1 MSKQQSVTSK
11 MHGVMIALQ
20 TICNSS
26 TGSVNAK
33 ASNATFSM
41 ENASMMDDN
50 FALETLNL
58 NQEIVGALRELN
70 DQFDETSLE
79 SGDLSEPLKAAV
91 IIAVASMDHASS
103 YHQAAL
109 KCAPGQ
115 MSMEGLA
122 SGIGGNVDHIGDA
135 DDFSLESFDETEL
148 RNFAGQNIMFN
159 VLAAQQDSVAEALFP
174 TKVIAASEGGI
185 AITVDRQEVISQND
199 HATTGVVLGETR
211 KNLIA
216 AFADASILNTESTT
230 LVPYANVDTSAD
242 ANFVAAALIASTNRV
257 VGDVTIPTRPL
268 LIGKQM
274 NLLGLSAH
282 PGLIDNGILNQTDQ
296 IANGVKLKK
305 IYISMDDGLLDGV
318 FAFDTSSM
326 TRTQFKKSAEGK
338 GREVTLNFIS
348 ETLQL
353 TSTSTL
359 IDNATLVNT
368 ILDTITAGTI
378 ATATLGVSLQ
388 GNLDLNSGTLSVH
401 SSDLHVSNALD
412 ADGNAVDGA
421 ALVAQIAGLTTFKV
435 VGYELDARRSNSNWR
450 TDGTVI
456 DATQYTESYAIPLGY
471 PISVITPADDTQ
483 TGTKISAMVNA
494 ARIRNS
500 NNAITTLIN
509 YSEQLAA
516 VKESIAAGVD
526 VDIIGAGGNIVTP
539 YFDTTPIDVN
549 ARVANIS
556 SHERG
561 EDVAYVLISAIRDA
575 AFNMYRESNYGP
587 ALDIANAGMKTKPK
601 VVIVCDAVVERY
613 LTLPG
618 NERILGE
625 NMDYEIASTNDSRM
639 TNNIYLTFTRGR
651 PGSEDGLTFG
661 VHGFIPE
668 MIQRVNVSKNGA
680 TTKNDRVIPR
690 SLHLPVL
697 PVLHHLTVTT
707 LTDAINN
714 LP

>member
-1 MSKQQSVTSK
+1 MSKQQSITSK
-11 MHGVMIALQ
+11 MHGVMTSLQ
-20 TICNSS
+20 KICNSS
-26 TGSVNAK
+26 VGSVNAN
-33 ASNATFSM
+33 ASAATFTM
-41 ENASMMDDN
+41 ESASMMEDN
-50 FALETLNL
+50 FGIETQNL
-58 NQEIVGALRELN
+58 GQEITGALAQLSAEF
-70 DQFDETSLE
+70 DQVSLE
-79 SGDLSEPLKAAV
+79 SGDMSEPMKAAL
-91 IIAVASMDHASS
+91 IIAVASMDHAGS
-103 YHQAAL
+103 YHKAAL

-115 MSMEGLA
+115 LSMEGLS
-122 SGIGGNVDHIGDA
+122 SGIGGSVDHIGD
-135 DDFSLESFDETEL
+135 DDGFSMESFDETEL

-159 VLAAQQDSVAEALFP
+159 VLAAQQDPVAEALFP

-185 AITVDRQEVISQND
+185 AVTVDRQEVISQND
-199 HATTGVVLGETR
+199 HATTGSVLNVTR
-211 KNLIA
+211 KNLIS
-216 AFADASILNTESTT
+216 AFADASILSTESTA
-230 LVPYANVDTSAD
+230 LIPYANVDTTAD
-242 ANFVAAALIASTNRV
+242 ASFVAAALVASTNRV

-268 LIGKQM
+268 LIGKQLD
-274 NLLGLSAH
+274 LLGLSAH

-318 FAFDTSSM
+318 FAFDTTHM
-326 TRTQFKKSAEGK
+326 TRTQFKASAEGK
-338 GREVTLNFIS
+338 GREMTLSFIS
-348 ETLQL
+348 DTLQL
-353 TSTSTL
+353 TSESTL
-359 IDNATLVNT
+359 IDNVTLVNT

-388 GNLDLNSGTLSVH
+388 GNLDLNSGTMSVH
-401 SSDLHVSNALD
+401 ASDLHVTNALD
-412 ADGNAVDGA
+412 ADGNAVADT

-435 VGYELDARRSNSNWR
+435 VGYEVEARRSNSNWR

-471 PISVITPADDTQ
+471 PISVITPVDDTQ

-526 VDIIGAGGNIVTP
+526 VDIIGAGSNIVTP
-539 YFDTTPIDVN
+539 YFDTTAIDVN
-549 ARVANIS
+549 AAVTNIS

-575 AFNMYRESNYGP
+575 AFKMYRESNYGP
-587 ALDIANAGMKTKPK
+587 ALDIANAGMKTKAK
-601 VVIVCDAVVERY
+601 VVIVVDAVVERY

-618 NERILGE
+618 NEKILGE
-625 NMDYEIASTNDSRM
+625 NMDYEIVSTNDNRM
-639 TNNIYLTFTRGR
+639 TDNIYLTFTRNR

-668 MIQRVNVSKNGA
+668 MIQRVNTSKNGG

-697 PVLHHLTVTT
+697 PVLHHLTVAN
-707 LTDAINN
+707 LSQAIANG
-714 LP
+714 